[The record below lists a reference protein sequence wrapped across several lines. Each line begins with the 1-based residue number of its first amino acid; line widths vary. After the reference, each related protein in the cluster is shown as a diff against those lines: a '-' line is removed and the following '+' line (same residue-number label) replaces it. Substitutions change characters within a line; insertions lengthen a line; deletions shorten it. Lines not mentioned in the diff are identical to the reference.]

1 LQSGG
6 LSGDV
11 ESVLVEGLYLTA
23 AVVVVEVVV
32 VVVTVDCGRAEVA
45 GSPARV
51 RSETGFVCAAWI
63 LADG

>member
-6 LSGDV
+6 LGGDV
-11 ESVLVEGLYLTA
+11 KSVLVEGLHLAA

-32 VVVTVDCGRAEVA
+32 IVVTVDCGRAEVA
-45 GSPARV
+45 GSPAHV
-51 RSETGFVCAAWI
+51 GSETGFVCAAWI